1 VIRFEDPAGRAD
13 GSGQDPQNPQ
23 NSQGPQNSPSPQD
36 SQSPRSRPGA
46 TGPSDSAEL
55 WSVTA
60 SDTRFSGRVVSVRS
74 DRVRAASG
82 EQFTRDVVVHPGAV
96 AIVAVDEADRVVVV
110 HQYRHPV
117 GQRLWEVPAGLL
129 DVAGEDPAFAAAR
142 ELAEE
147 THLAATDWR
156 VLADPFTSPGM
167 TTEAIRVYLARGLSV
182 PDGPA
187 WVGADEEADMPVS
200 RVPLADL
207 VDGVLAG
214 RLHNPALVTGVL
226 AAWVARTQ
234 PGWDSLRRVD
244 APWPVWPVPTP
255 RAGAHD

>member
-1 VIRFEDPAGRAD
+1 MIRFEDLSGRAD
-13 GSGQDPQNPQ
+13 GSPE
-23 NSQGPQNSPSPQD
+23 SPAQIT
-36 SQSPRSRPGA
+36 A
-46 TGPSDSAEL
+46 PSDSVER
-55 WSVTA
+55 WTVTA
-60 SDTRFSGRVVSVRS
+60 SDTRFTGHVVSVRS
-74 DRVRAASG
+74 DSVRAASG

-117 GQRLWEVPAGLL
+117 GLRLWEVPAGLL
-129 DVAGEDPAFAAAR
+129 DVAGEEPAVAAAR

-147 THLAATDWR
+147 THLAAADWR
-156 VLADPFTSPGM
+156 VLADPFSSPGM
-167 TTEAIRVYLARGLSV
+167 TTEAIRVYLARGLTV

-187 WVGADEEADMPVS
+187 WLGADEEADMPVS

-226 AAWVARTQ
+226 AAWVARTR

-244 APWPVWPVPTP
+244 APWPVWPVPQP
-255 RAGAHD
+255 VPVAND